1 MHCRRKLKLIPVD
14 SEHLEPATQKK
25 EPGKYHK
32 AWQAVCEADGVV
44 VPGSV
49 SPNQVR
55 KVGFYRNVLSRV

>member
-1 MHCRRKLKLIPVD
+1 MRCRRKLNLVPVD

-25 EPGKYHK
+25 EPAKYHK

-49 SPNQVR
+49 PPTQV
-55 KVGFYRNVLSRV
+55 